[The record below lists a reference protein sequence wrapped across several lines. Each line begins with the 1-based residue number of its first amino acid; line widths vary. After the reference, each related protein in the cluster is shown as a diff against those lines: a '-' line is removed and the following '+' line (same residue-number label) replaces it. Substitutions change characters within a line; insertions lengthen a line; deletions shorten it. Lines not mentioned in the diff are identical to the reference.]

1 MLTAPAPASEKALKR
16 AGMKATDIDL
26 WEINEAFAVGAAAD
40 ARRLSIDPERGQR
53 QRRRHRPRPPARRD
67 RRRLLT
73 RHRARRARA
82 HRQGDRADHPLH
94 RRRDGHRHDH
104 RARLSDPERTQEYAR
119 GTLTIAVP
127 DQATLTA
134 ALSAGQEPMVA
145 GDAKLL
151 KAFRKTVEAEVMPKQ
166 GAGAAIV
173 AFGYA
178 RADWEATVDD
188 EGVLM
193 QEARFTVIYRLPDDA
208 HRARCRA
215 MALYARRDASSK
227 SGVVWDPPRFGGMG
241 LETRWTPCPLAK
253 K

>member
-1 MLTAPAPASEKALKR
+1 MQNRIVPMLR
-16 AGMKATDIDL
+16 
-26 WEINEAFAVGAAAD
+26 VGD
-40 ARRLSIDPERGQR
+40 NT
-53 QRRRHRPRPPARRD
+53 
-67 RRRLLT
+67 LT
-73 RHRARRARA
+73 
-82 HRQGDRADHPLH
+82 LV
-94 RRRDGHRHDH
+94 
-104 RARLSDPERTQEYAR
+104 LSDPERTQEYAR